1 MLSGVTRG
9 ACPPVYLD
17 KATGTRTQLRRGH
30 AGETHAY
37 IRLWKYFDWFLS
49 QCIRGSRRLTALNLH
64 VWLEQISQ
72 APPPPLFT
80 AWTCTFWV
88 TSKKKQPPYS
98 NCSDDVE
105 MSLLHCGDV
114 TEAEYWPFKC
124 TTVDV
129 EAHYSSNMMT
139 RHHSP
144 WFSVF
149 LEFIAWE
156 RYN

>member
-1 MLSGVTRG
+1 M
-9 ACPPVYLD
+9 
-17 KATGTRTQLRRGH
+17 
-30 AGETHAY
+30 
-37 IRLWKYFDWFLS
+37 
-49 QCIRGSRRLTALNLH
+49 TALNLH

-72 APPPPLFT
+72 APPRPRCSQHEPAPFELPQ
-80 AWTCTFWV
+80 
-88 TSKKKQPPYS
+88 KKQQPYS

-105 MSLLHCGDV
+105 MSMLHCGDV

-144 WFSVF
+144 
-149 LEFIAWE
+149 
-156 RYN
+156 

>member
-88 TSKKKQPPYS
+88 TSKKKNNNLILTVVMMYKCPCYTVVMWQRQ
-98 NCSDDVE
+98 NTGRLNAQRW
-105 MSLLHCGDV
+105 MLRHITAV
-114 TEAEYWPFKC
+114 TWWHDIILP
-124 TTVDV
+124 D
-129 EAHYSSNMMT
+129 
-139 RHHSP
+139 SP
-144 WFSVF
+144 SF
-149 LEFIAWE
+149 L
-156 RYN
+156 NS